1 MENST
6 LNFKKR
12 KYSQHEGSGPARKKI
27 KTVDKLTRG
36 QQSDKVVDV
45 MRNDSAL
52 DVKEVSVEMCNA
64 KEQMVEA
71 VKQMD
76 RDACT
81 TNIDA
86 STTDRD
92 MCTTDRTGGTVAEPG
107 MIVGKL
113 KVEATALTNQLGEH
127 VEKLGEQGG
136 KDEECGGVESAVE
149 NTDDQAVPEVSRSDR
164 SLSDQDEDSTDM
176 DEDKRAIRDAEKALR
191 SLSGDWDGD
200 DDFFS
205 SLGEDKERKR
215 GKPRS
220 RKDTGEKTGKIVD
233 EGSVI
238 VEPTESTE
246 ILVNGKGLCESETNV
261 EDSKPEVS
269 GDDEKES
276 FLVAVPSEDHDSIEA
291 SDGASRSDDTV
302 EALLKIEQECACIQF
317 LDGRHTP
324 SPAAPQPNQHTG
336 TSRLAEVQAVDG
348 ATEIK
353 IEATIS
359 TPDEN
364 SSHAAEDFKS
374 DRTSIAAQILR
385 SNPLLYDKLYP
396 EAMRTNSDDVKPLS
410 TGTVTD
416 SGFVFGVDH
425 SCTNDPV
432 TNMGKHNGV
441 SSMFTSDNSL
451 CDTSQVE
458 AAQMEA
464 AVILQEMSSK
474 TDKEAATILQQM
486 SIGKRDGSSGPNQ
499 SKPHTFSPHED
510 GDIGGRMFTF
520 LEGFNRETTPAARP
534 NTLEN
539 LHSFHESCLK
549 KGKTICLWFL
559 FLLFFAI

>member
-1 MENST
+1 M
-6 LNFKKR
+6 NFKKR

-27 KTVDKLTRG
+27 KTVDKLTGG
-36 QQSDKVVDV
+36 QQNDKLVDV
-45 MRNDSAL
+45 TRDDSAV

-76 RDACT
+76 RDACP
-81 TNIDA
+81 
-86 STTDRD
+86 
-92 MCTTDRTGGTVAEPG
+92 TDRTGGTVAEPG

-113 KVEATALTNQLGEH
+113 KVEAADLTNLLSEH
-127 VEKLGEQGG
+127 VEKVGEQGG
-136 KDEECGGVESAVE
+136 KDEECGRVESAVE
-149 NTDDQAVPEVSRSDR
+149 ETDDQAVPEVSRSDR

-220 RKDTGEKTGKIVD
+220 RKDSGQKTGKIVD

-246 ILVNGKGLCESETNV
+246 ILVNGKGLCASETCE
-261 EDSKPEVS
+261 EDSKREVAGS
-269 GDDEKES
+269 GGDEKES
-276 FLVAVPSEDHDSIEA
+276 ILAVVPSVDHDSIEA
-291 SDGASRSDDTV
+291 TDGASRSDDTV

-317 LDGRHTP
+317 LDGRQTP
-324 SPAAPQPNQHTG
+324 SPAAPQPNQHTD
-336 TSRLAEVQAVDG
+336 TARLAEVQSVDG

-385 SNPLLYDKLYP
+385 SNPLLYGKLYP

-410 TGTVTD
+410 RDTD
-416 SGFVFGVDH
+416 GGFAFGVDH
-425 SCTNDPV
+425 SSTNGPT
-432 TNMGKHNGV
+432 TNTGKHNGV
-441 SSMFTSDNSL
+441 SSMFTSDNSSR
-451 CDTSQVE
+451 DTSQVE

-474 TDKEAATILQQM
+474 TDKEAAAILQQM

-549 KGKTICLWFL
+549 KGKSLISVPFI
-559 FLLFFAI
+559 LLQFDCYSVC